1 MVIPPALEVIGL
13 WVVADDTPILR
24 EVSVA
29 VNQGQFLSVIGPNG
43 AGKSTL
49 IRSLAGLETPS
60 RGQVMLDGTP
70 FAEISKR
77 ALARD
82 ISYVPQSDARVLP
95 FSVRAFVE
103 MGRYPH
109 LGSWAS
115 LGTDDLEA
123 VDLALDR
130 TDTLHLAERSMQS
143 LSGGERQRV
152 FIAAALAQGG
162 SYLLLD
168 EPTTFLDY
176 RHQMGIL
183 ELLERLH
190 NVEGLTIV
198 TATHDLNGTVAVSDS
213 VLALC
218 DGEVVFH
225 GASEQVYSG
234 EQLEAIYSNRF
245 ELIPTAGRKVPLV
258 VPARNGR

>member
-1 MVIPPALEVIGL
+1 VVTTPALEVSGL
-13 WVVADDTPILR
+13 WVMADEAPILR
-24 EVSVA
+24 DVSVT
-29 VNQGQFLSVIGPNG
+29 VGQGQFLSVIGPNG

-49 IRSLAGLETPS
+49 IRSLAGLETPN
-60 RGQVMLDGTP
+60 RGEVKLDGTP
-70 FAEISKR
+70 FAQISKR
-77 ALARD
+77 ALARR
-82 ISYVPQSDARVLP
+82 ISYVPQADARVLP

-103 MGRYPH
+103 MGRFPH

-115 LGTDDLEA
+115 FGADDVDA
-123 VDLALDR
+123 VDLALAR
-130 TDTLHLAERSMQS
+130 TDTLHLAGRFMQS

-190 NVEGLTIV
+190 KTEGLTIV

-213 VLALC
+213 VLALRE
-218 DGEVVFH
+218 GQVAYH
-225 GASEQVYSG
+225 GAAAEVYSR
-234 EQLEAIYSNRF
+234 ERLEGIYSNRF
-245 ELIPTAGRKVPLV
+245 DLISTAGRDVPLV